1 MVNNLIFTNLLLQ
14 KALRNVYCSCPT
26 EGGRQMGSRY
36 RDFRKA
42 AGMRPEEAAA
52 KLEVSLV
59 TLYSWENGRTSPRV
73 TKLTDMAD
81 IYGCSTDDLL
91 GRRK

>member
-1 MVNNLIFTNLLLQ
+1 
-14 KALRNVYCSCPT
+14 
-26 EGGRQMGSRY
+26 MGSRY

-52 KLEVSLV
+52 KLGVSLV
-59 TLYSWENGRTSPRV
+59 TLYSWESGRTSPRV
-73 TKLTDMAD
+73 IKLLAMAD